1 MPVPGVTRARL
12 LDLVAAFP
20 RRRLVALVDLV
31 ADGFTVGV
39 PKRVSREAPVL
50 ILRHVSDELRPG
62 GGANA
67 VANVRALGGT
77 PVPVGVV
84 GADDAGRRLV
94 ADLAARGIDV
104 SRIRTVPGYRT
115 PTKTRIL
122 GGSPTGAKQQIVRID
137 VEGTFEPDAALLA
150 ALARDLATAAAGADG
165 ALLSDYGYGA
175 VRPDLADGLRTALGT
190 SRPVILDSRFSLGR
204 FRGLTAA
211 TPNEEELVAAVPAA
225 RDDGD
230 TAVLEA
236 ALALRAS
243 LGLSALLATRGSR
256 GMLVVSGDAPPVAIP
271 VHGTDQVADVT
282 GAGDTVL
289 AAFSL
294 ALASGASPVEAAAL
308 ATVAAGIVVMKMGT
322 ATASAAEVAEAIAAD
337 HALFPV

>member
-1 MPVPGVTRARL
+1 MPVSGVTRARL
-12 LDLVAAFP
+12 LEVIAAFP

-50 ILRHVSDELRPG
+50 ILRLVSDELRPG

-67 VANVRALGGT
+67 VANVRALGGM

-84 GADDAGRRLV
+84 GPDDAGRRLV

-104 SRIRTVPGYRT
+104 SRIRTVAGYRT

-137 VEGTFEPDAALLA
+137 VESAFEPDAALLS
-150 ALARDLATAAAGADG
+150 ALERDLAGAAQGSDG

-175 VRPDLADGLRTALGT
+175 VRPDLVPPLLAALGAGK
-190 SRPVILDSRFSLGR
+190 PVTVDSRFALDR

-211 TPNEEELVAAVPAA
+211 TPNEEELLAAVPAA
-225 RDDGD
+225 RNDGD
-230 TAVLEA
+230 A
-236 ALALRAS
+236 AILAAAQSLRAS
-243 LGLSALLATRGSR
+243 LGLTTLLATRGSR
-256 GMLVVSGDAPPVAIP
+256 GMLVVPKEGPPVVLP

-294 ALASGASPVEAAAL
+294 ALASGATSVEAAVL
-308 ATVAAGIVVMKMGT
+308 ANVAAGIVVMKMGT
-322 ATASAAEVAEAIAAD
+322 ATASAAELAEAIASD
-337 HALFPV
+337 HTLLST

>member
-1 MPVPGVTRARL
+1 MPVPGVNRERL
-12 LDLVAAFP
+12 LEVIAAFP

-31 ADGFTVGV
+31 ADGFIVGV

-50 ILRHVSDELRPG
+50 ILRHLSDELRPG

-67 VANVRALGGT
+67 VANVRALGGM

-84 GADDAGRRLV
+84 GPDDAGRRLV
-94 ADLAARGIDV
+94 ADLEGRGIDV
-104 SRIRTVPGYRT
+104 SRIRTVRGYRT

-122 GGSPTGAKQQIVRID
+122 GGSATGAKQQIVRID
-137 VEGTFEPDAALLA
+137 VESAFEPDAALLT
-150 ALARDLATAAAGADG
+150 ALARDLAVAAQASDG

-175 VRPDLADGLRTALGT
+175 VRPDLAASLRAALGAGK
-190 SRPVILDSRFSLGR
+190 PVTVDSRFSLDR

-211 TPNEEELVAAVPAA
+211 TPNEEELLAAVPAA
-225 RDDGD
+225 RHDGD
-230 TAVLEA
+230 A
-236 ALALRAS
+236 AILAAAQSLRAS
-243 LGLSALLATRGSR
+243 LELSTLLATRGSR
-256 GMLVVSGDAPPVAIP
+256 GMLVVSKDCPPVAIP

-294 ALASGASPVEAAAL
+294 ALASGASPVEAAVL
-308 ATVAAGIVVMKMGT
+308 ANVAAGIVVMKMGT
-322 ATASAAEVAEAIAAD
+322 ATASAAELAEAIASD
-337 HALFPV
+337 HALVST

>member
-12 LDLVAAFP
+12 LEVIAAFP

-31 ADGFTVGV
+31 ADAFTVGV

-94 ADLAARGIDV
+94 ADLGARGVDV

-137 VEGTFEPDAALLA
+137 VEGPFEPDAALLT
-150 ALARDLATAAAGADG
+150 ALGRDLAGAAPGSDG

-175 VRPDLADGLRTALGT
+175 VRPDLVASLVSALGPG
-190 SRPVILDSRFSLGR
+190 RPVIVDSRFSLDR
-204 FRGLTAA
+204 FRNLTAA
-211 TPNEEELVAAVPAA
+211 TPNEEELLAAVPAA
-225 RDDGD
+225 RNDGD
-230 TAVLEA
+230 A
-236 ALALRAS
+236 AILAAAESLRAS
-243 LGLSALLATRGSR
+243 LGLATLLATRGSR
-256 GMLVVSGDAPPVAIP
+256 GMLVVPKEGLPVAIP

-294 ALASGASPVEAAAL
+294 ALASGASPVEAATL
-308 ATVAAGIVVMKMGT
+308 ANFAAGLVVMKTGT
-322 ATASAAEVAEAIAAD
+322 ATAAAAELVEAIRSDHELLAD
-337 HALFPV
+337 

>member
-1 MPVPGVTRARL
+1 MPVPGITRARL
-12 LDLVAAFP
+12 LEVIAAFP

-31 ADGFTVGV
+31 ADVFTVGV

-50 ILRHVSDELRPG
+50 ILRHLSDELRPG

-84 GADDAGRRLV
+84 GPDDAGRRLV
-94 ADLAARGIDV
+94 ADLEARGIDV

-137 VEGTFEPDAALLA
+137 VESAFEPDAALVTALSRDLAGA
-150 ALARDLATAAAGADG
+150 ALASDG

-175 VRPDLADGLRTALGT
+175 VRPDLLPHLLAALGAGK
-190 SRPVILDSRFSLGR
+190 PVTVDSRFSLDR

-211 TPNEEELVAAVPAA
+211 TPNEEELLAAVPAA
-225 RDDGD
+225 RNDGD
-230 TAVLEA
+230 A
-236 ALALRAS
+236 AILAAAQSLRGS
-243 LGLSALLATRGSR
+243 LGLTTLLATRGSR
-256 GMLVVSGDAPPVAIP
+256 GMLVVPEEGPTVAIP

-294 ALASGASPVEAAAL
+294 ALASGATPVEAAAL
-308 ATVAAGIVVMKMGT
+308 ANVAAGIVVMKMGT
-322 ATASAAEVAEAIAAD
+322 ATASAAELAGAIASD
-337 HALFPV
+337 HALFSA

>member
-1 MPVPGVTRARL
+1 MPVPGVRRARL
-12 LDLVAAFP
+12 LEVIASFP

-31 ADGFTVGV
+31 ADEFTVGV

-84 GADDAGRRLV
+84 GEDDAGRRLV
-94 ADLAARGIDV
+94 ADLEARGIDV
-104 SRIRTVPGYRT
+104 SLIRSVPGYRT

-137 VEGTFEPDAALLA
+137 VESDFEPDEALRAAIL
-150 ALARDLATAAAGADG
+150 RDLAAAAPRADG

-175 VRPDLADGLRTALGT
+175 VRPDLVPPLVAALGAGK
-190 SRPVILDSRFSLGR
+190 PVTVDSRFSLRR

-211 TPNEEELVAAVPAA
+211 TPNEEELLAAVPEAG
-225 RDDGD
+225 RDGD
-230 TAVLEA
+230 A
-236 ALALRAS
+236 AILAAAQSLRGA
-243 LGLSALLATRGSR
+243 LGLATLLATRGSR
-256 GMLVVSGDAPPVAIP
+256 GMLLVPKEGPPVAIP

-294 ALASGASPVEAAAL
+294 ALASGATPAEAAVL
-308 ATVAAGIVVMKMGT
+308 ANVAAGIVVMKMGT
-322 ATASAAEVAEAIAAD
+322 ATASAAELAEAIASD
-337 HALFPV
+337 HAIVSS